1 MAKGEICPKCG
12 YYMFAL
18 QEEEGLEGSWV
29 VYECRNEECKFQ
41 MKIFEEKISRDYF
54 DKAQVTS

>member
-18 QEEEGLEGSWV
+18 GEEEGLEGSWIL
-29 VYECRNEECKFQ
+29 YECRDENCKYQRNYIIETTQDVPFLP
-41 MKIFEEKISRDYF
+41 
-54 DKAQVTS
+54 

>member
-18 QEEEGLEGSWV
+18 VEEVGLEGSWIL
-29 VYECRNEECKFQ
+29 YECQDENCK
-41 MKIFEEKISRDYF
+41 Y
-54 DKAQVTS
+54 